1 MPRHAVR
8 VTARAPWP
16 SGRSL
21 QSASFGSLWVLLAA
35 GCPSDTPEPGPDP
48 IPGYVLT
55 LNPSVIDGT
64 DPFAGGPDVSLVV
77 DHDGEL
83 DVTFLGSANGQ
94 LSLPKL
100 PLLEQ
105 GDRVGILV
113 ESVGGEADAWDPD
126 LTLGYGQVTLEED
139 LPTDGGTV
147 DLNILVAPYGVLPPT
162 GTMGGTT
169 TRVHA
174 GIAMAPGGDVFV
186 FGGADPDRTSGF
198 GGAASGTVFV
208 LGNTDEGNVRMNKL
222 DVTMPETTFGVLFT
236 SISDTYAGSDAV
248 LVDDEDGPR
257 ILVTGGRTDYNQP
270 DGNTESAFLFDP
282 EARDWVM
289 DGDAPLRIQMDVAMS
304 THRHVVMDNG
314 DVLLFGGLID
324 DGEVGPLVQLYESGR
339 RRFSEVLA
347 ISQSPAVFEP
357 SAASL
362 GPLGA
367 MVCGGTDL
375 PPGAAQETD
384 PWPATDACY
393 RISFDGDLSSR
404 APLPIPLVF
413 HAMVR
418 LTDGRV
424 LVTGGMET
432 ELSPTIQSVPASASA
447 KAYLYDPDA
456 DSWSEVGAME
466 KARGGHELI
475 ALPDGGAM
483 VVGGTEGVGVIYGR
497 TGQAVTCW
505 ERFDA
510 TTESFTEGDCNGVG
524 EGMRLKVATAPGEEV
539 FVLTGLWDDFNE
551 MYSSGSFGL
560 FAAGLP

>member
-1 MPRHAVR
+1 MPRHPNR

-21 QSASFGSLWVLLAA
+21 LRACSGGLWVLLAA
-35 GCPSDTPEPGPDP
+35 GCPSDDPDPGPDP

-64 DPFAGGPDVSLVV
+64 DPFAGSPDVSLVI
-77 DHDGEL
+77 DHDGDLE
-83 DVTFLGSANGQ
+83 VTFLGSADGQ
-94 LSLPKL
+94 LSLPEL
-100 PLLEQ
+100 PLLER
-105 GDRVGILV
+105 GDRVGLLV
-113 ESVGGEADAWDPD
+113 ESVGGAADAWDPA

-147 DLNILVAPYGVLPPT
+147 NLDILVAPYGVLPLT
-162 GTMGGTT
+162 GTMGGST

-174 GIAMAPGGDVFV
+174 GAAMAPGGDVFV
-186 FGGADPDRTSGF
+186 FGGANPDRVSGF
-198 GGAASGTVFV
+198 AGAATGTVFV
-208 LGNTDEGNVRMNKL
+208 LGNTDKGNVSMNKL
-222 DVTMPETTFGVLFT
+222 DVVMPETTFGVLST
-236 SISDTYAGSDAV
+236 TVSDTYAGSDAV
-248 LVDDEDGPR
+248 LVDDVDGPR
-257 ILVTGGRTDYNQP
+257 ILVSGGRTDYNLP

-282 EARDWVM
+282 DARDWVM
-289 DGDAPLRIQMDVAMS
+289 DGDEPLRIQMDIAMS
-304 THRHVVMDNG
+304 THRHLVMDNG

-324 DGEVGPLVQLYESGR
+324 DGEVGPLVQLYETRR
-339 RRFSEVLA
+339 RRFTEVFTLP
-347 ISQSPAVFEP
+347 QSPAMFEV

-375 PPGAAQETD
+375 PQGAAQETD

-418 LTDGRV
+418 LSDGRV

-432 ELSPTIQSVPASASA
+432 ELSPAIQSLPGPASAR
-447 KAYLYDPDA
+447 AYLYDPDA
-456 DSWSEVGAME
+456 DSWSEVGEME
-466 KARGGHELI
+466 NARGGHELI
-475 ALPDGGAM
+475 ALPDGGAL
-483 VVGGTEGVGVIYGR
+483 VVGGTEGVGVVYGR

-524 EGMRLKVATAPGEEV
+524 EGMRPKVATAPGEEV

-551 MYSSGSFGL
+551 LYSTGSFGL
-560 FAAGLP
+560 FAVGLP